1 MTDEKRVGIIAVHHS
16 TTPLAAI
23 TEISKDARLGAN
35 NMPAI
40 EKAVIFDL
48 RTGLGVEKS
57 LHLQIE
63 MSGLWQQRNHCGKAL
78 YSINR
83 QPSSTRYEILR
94 F

>member
-1 MTDEKRVGIIAVHHS
+1 
-16 TTPLAAI
+16 
-23 TEISKDARLGAN
+23 
-35 NMPAI
+35 MPAI

-94 F
+94 FYPIRYRGKNVRFKQDGNCSLRL